1 MLDPI
6 WLGDQDG
13 LSMELSERGRA
24 ILDLEQTWWSLPGSK
39 EEAIRERFGFSTTR
53 YYQLLHALL
62 EDPAAL
68 EHDPLTVK
76 RVRRMR
82 EQRRR
87 VRMEGRRADPGSR

>member
-1 MLDPI
+1 
-6 WLGDQDG
+6 
-13 LSMELSERGRA
+13 MELSERGRA
-24 ILDLEQTWWSLPGSK
+24 ILDLERTWWSLAGSK
-39 EEAIRERFGFSTTR
+39 EEAIRARFGFSTTR

-87 VRMEGRRADPGSR
+87 IRMEGPRADPGPR